1 MGLPGS
7 VVTSVFVVC
16 GSGEGCI
23 VVPSKFNVTS
33 GLPEGRH
40 KTIISL
46 LTLCSLHLHN
56 DFDRV
61 KLHTPQSFHKKGL
74 EKAVLASRVNI

>member
-1 MGLPGS
+1 MCS
-7 VVTSVFVVC
+7 WFVGRVRA
-16 GSGEGCI
+16 
-23 VVPSKFNVTS
+23 VLVPSKFNVTS
-33 GLPEGRH
+33 GLPVGRH

-74 EKAVLASRVNI
+74 EKAVLASRVNIYRLKKYLDL